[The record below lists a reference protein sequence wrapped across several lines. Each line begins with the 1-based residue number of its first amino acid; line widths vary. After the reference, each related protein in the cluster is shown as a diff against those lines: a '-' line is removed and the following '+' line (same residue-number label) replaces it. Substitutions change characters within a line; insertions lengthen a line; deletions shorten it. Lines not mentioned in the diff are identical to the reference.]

1 MGTCPTALLLTQMG
15 ILLLL
20 EVPKAGQEHSTAY
33 AKTAVWKVFCL
44 VVKAENESWNCGMQA
59 PGKGQDFP
67 A

>member
-1 MGTCPTALLLTQMG
+1 MG